1 MTKTEN
7 RMMGVGCFARQ
18 PTLSRVLDRMMKAYS
33 LGDWRDA
40 VGAYEK
46 VSPENLVLQTLMSGT
61 SGMNRAHA
69 DGKTEE
75 KIAGFFLTFE
85 NQRPHLSVF
94 TRRQGQQSRKY
105 TASLDELSRL
115 RRSRL
120 H

>member
-1 MTKTEN
+1 MTKIEN

-33 LGDWRDA
+33 LGDWKDTVSA
-40 VGAYEK
+40 HEN
-46 VSPENLVLQTLMSGT
+46 VSPENILLQKVISGT
-61 SGMNRAHA
+61 SGMNGPHE

-85 NQRPHLSVF
+85 NQRPNLSVF
-94 TRRQGQQSRKY
+94 TRRQGKQSRKY

>member
-1 MTKTEN
+1 MTKIEN
-7 RMMGVGCFARQ
+7 RMMGMGCFARQ
-18 PTLSRVLDRMMKAYS
+18 PTLSRVLGRMMEAYS
-33 LGDWRDA
+33 LRDWKDA
-40 VGAYEK
+40 VAANK
-46 VSPENLVLQTLMSGT
+46 KASPENLILQKLLSGT
-61 SGMNRAHA
+61 SGMNGAHE

-85 NQRPHLSVF
+85 NQRPQLSVF

>member
-1 MTKTEN
+1 MTKIEN

-40 VGAYEK
+40 LGAHEK
-46 VSPENLVLQTLMSGT
+46 VSPENRMLQTLMSGT
-61 SGMNRAHA
+61 SDMNGPHE
-69 DGKTEE
+69 DGKSGE
-75 KIAGFFLTFE
+75 KIAGFFLAFE

-94 TRRQGQQSRKY
+94 TRRPGQQGRKY
-105 TASLDELSRL
+105 TAPLDELSRL
-115 RRSRL
+115 RRSRM

>member
-1 MTKTEN
+1 MAKTEN
-7 RMMGVGCFARQ
+7 RMMGVGCFAGQ
-18 PTLSRVLDRMMKAYS
+18 PTLSRVLARMMEAYS
-33 LGDWRDA
+33 LGDWRPA
-40 VGAYEK
+40 VVANEK
-46 VSPENLVLQTLMSGT
+46 ASPEHSVLQKLLSGS
-61 SGMNRAHA
+61 SGMNSAHEDGRA
-69 DGKTEE
+69 EE

-94 TRRQGQQSRKY
+94 TRRQGRQSRKY

>member
-1 MTKTEN
+1 
-7 RMMGVGCFARQ
+7 MME
-18 PTLSRVLDRMMKAYS
+18 AYS
-33 LGDWRDA
+33 LGDWKDA
-40 VGAYEK
+40 VAAKEK
-46 VSPENLVLQTLMSGT
+46 ASPENLIFQKLLSGT
-61 SGMNRAHA
+61 SGMNGAHE

-85 NQRPHLSVF
+85 NQRPICPCSPP
-94 TRRQGQQSRKY
+94 QGQQSRKY